1 MVGTVQPPS
10 LSVSDTEWR
19 RHRWKMKPLGWK
31 NRSTCRITRRVRSL
45 GRQAGKKPPFI
56 TWAGESEN
64 IQLQEMYFFLT
75 SPFIELLGTWP
86 IACYCNRR
94 ATEIRI
100 ENGGGKYT

>member
-64 IQLQEMYFFLT
+64 IQLKEMYFFLT
-75 SPFIELLGTWP
+75 SPFIELLGT
-86 IACYCNRR
+86 
-94 ATEIRI
+94 
-100 ENGGGKYT
+100 